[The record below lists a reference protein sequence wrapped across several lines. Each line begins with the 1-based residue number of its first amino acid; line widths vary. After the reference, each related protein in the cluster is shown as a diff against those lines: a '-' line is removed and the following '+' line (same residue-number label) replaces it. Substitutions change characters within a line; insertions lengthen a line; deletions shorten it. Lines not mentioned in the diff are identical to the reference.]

1 MDTFDV
7 DRIVNAIEENTLAQA
22 ETARAINNLVR
33 LVSQDLYLSRPSE
46 RAGNYVRMLNDAD
59 DTSNRIEKCFGI
71 KAPAINGQH

>member
-33 LVSQDLYLSRPSE
+33 LVSEDLSHGAPGKCISS
-46 RAGNYVRMLNDAD
+46 NYIHMINDAD
-59 DTSNRIEKCFGI
+59 DTSHRIEERFGI
-71 KAPAINGQH
+71 GALEILKH